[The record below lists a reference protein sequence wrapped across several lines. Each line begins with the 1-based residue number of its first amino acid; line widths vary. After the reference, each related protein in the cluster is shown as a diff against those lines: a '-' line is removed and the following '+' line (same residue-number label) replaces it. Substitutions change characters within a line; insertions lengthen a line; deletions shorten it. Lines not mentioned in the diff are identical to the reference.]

1 MGASNEISENRIL
14 RAREETRLFIEKEM
28 SRPHGKEI
36 IE

>member
-1 MGASNEISENRIL
+1 MGNDNETRVL
-14 RAREETRLFIEKEM
+14 RARKETRLFIEKEM